1 MLRLCAYGIN
11 VYTHIFDPCSYDSNN
26 YDEPEEKRIK
36 STGSHHKKAK
46 KHKKHK
52 KSNKTDKS
60 HKKHKKSKKRR
71 HHHSHS
77 QSESDSDNESTVE
90 KRKSGAINEKFTE
103 IMKKAN
109 KEKDSALRVEHDM
122 KTNKFLITKPNIQT
136 DPCSLVDE
144 ITKTIQTKVLP
155 VMEVVSSGSESEV

>member
-1 MLRLCAYGIN
+1 M
-11 VYTHIFDPCSYDSNN
+11 YTHLYLIYIICSYDSNY
-26 YDEPEEKRIK
+26 YDGAEENHSK
-36 STGSHHKKAK
+36 SSSGTHQKKAK

-71 HHHSHS
+71 RHHSRS
-77 QSESDSDNESTVE
+77 PSGTDSEDESTLE

-103 IMKKAN
+103 IMMKAN
-109 KEKDSALRVEHDM
+109 KDKNCALLVEHDV
-122 KTNKFLITKPNIQT
+122 KANKFMITKPNIQT
-136 DPCSLVDE
+136 DPCSLVEE

>member
-1 MLRLCAYGIN
+1 M
-11 VYTHIFDPCSYDSNN
+11 
-26 YDEPEEKRIK
+26 
-36 STGSHHKKAK
+36 
-46 KHKKHK
+46 
-52 KSNKTDKS
+52 
-60 HKKHKKSKKRR
+60 
-71 HHHSHS
+71 
-77 QSESDSDNESTVE
+77 E

-109 KEKDSALRVEHDM
+109 KDKNCALRVEHDV

-136 DPCSLVDE
+136 DPCSLVEE